1 MRDGNAFERYA
12 AELRDAPY
20 SSAAIAAAAEKLRE
34 AADEIERLRNA
45 LEISCGARE
54 LANQEIERLRSLCD
68 SLADDV
74 ERLTSRLRVDDAYRT
89 YLYAKVEIEEL
100 RRQRDAYVNEI
111 TGSLLPAN
119 GRLRE
124 EIERLQAQE
133 IRFRAIEQA
142 YLDAAMKDQDEI
154 ERLRAALNVE
164 NRSRG

>member
-1 MRDGNAFERYA
+1 MLTDDDLDN
-12 AELRDAPY
+12 LRDLAKRQ
-20 SSAAIAAAAEKLRE
+20 SANHAERKILAAVA
-34 AADEIERLRNA
+34 
-45 LEISCGARE
+45 
-54 LANQEIERLRSLCD
+54 EIERLRSLCD

-74 ERLTSRLRVDDAYRT
+74 ERLTSRLRGDDAYRT
-89 YLYAKVEIEEL
+89 CLKAKVEIEEL

-119 GRLRE
+119 KRLRE